1 MNVIHKLQ
9 QDEETA
15 LDPLGELAQKDST
28 EATIAEDAMIN
39 NSVSYKEFLAERQEI
54 LCHKWIESEKAG
66 YDIGFERALL
76 DWTLKYRAAWRVKRY
91 RKSALTGCALNGEHF
106 KPGAMRPSSEFPSP
120 VRFAF
125 LDTSERRFPGVG
137 H

>member
-1 MNVIHKLQ
+1 MRLHNKMHIIYMETNVIQKLQ

-15 LDPLGELAQKDST
+15 LDALGELAQKDST
-28 EATIAEDAMIN
+28 EATIAEYAMIN
-39 NSVSYKEFLAERQEI
+39 NSVLYKEFLAERQEI

-91 RKSALTGCALNGEHF
+91 RTSALTGCALN
-106 KPGAMRPSSEFPSP
+106 
-120 VRFAF
+120 AF
-125 LDTSERRFPGVG
+125 EPARCQLDSHCRDALY
-137 H
+137 